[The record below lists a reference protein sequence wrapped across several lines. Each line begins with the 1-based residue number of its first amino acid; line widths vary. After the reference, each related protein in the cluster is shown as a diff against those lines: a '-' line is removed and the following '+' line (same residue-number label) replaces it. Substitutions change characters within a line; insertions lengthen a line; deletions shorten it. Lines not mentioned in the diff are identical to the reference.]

1 MGGLAMTLEE
11 LKKKTNSELIALLF
25 QSNNN
30 LTTIRRNLHDN
41 EFIENSRIKHDLEV
55 MFDYEEKEYSA
66 VLKEV
71 YRRMEHKR

>member
-1 MGGLAMTLEE
+1 MGGLTMTPEE

-25 QSNNN
+25 QKTNN

-41 EFIENSRIKHDLEV
+41 EFIENSRIKHELEE

>member
-1 MGGLAMTLEE
+1 MTLEE